1 MRHVFAHMKRSSE
14 ESVDS
19 FVKNKN
25 KRVSEMLKRIDL
37 QNVTKVSKYRSACI
51 FTVTRIGF
59 CNYEKVLVSFETSV
73 TTYQSTWSTS
83 KKN

>member
-1 MRHVFAHMKRSSE
+1 
-14 ESVDS
+14 
-19 FVKNKN
+19 
-25 KRVSEMLKRIDL
+25 MLKRIDL